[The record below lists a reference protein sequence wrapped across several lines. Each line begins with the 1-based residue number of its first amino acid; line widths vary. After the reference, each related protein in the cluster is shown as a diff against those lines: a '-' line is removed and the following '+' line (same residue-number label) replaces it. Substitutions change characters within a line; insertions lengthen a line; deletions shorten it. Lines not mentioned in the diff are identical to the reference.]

1 VSAPITTA
9 EELAALVE
17 QSVPKRYGPPS
28 RIHPATRVFQA
39 LRIAVND
46 ELGNLDALLASLGD
60 ASAWLSPVARVG
72 VISFHSLEDRAV
84 KQAFASLENERA
96 KASRKPIEPSE
107 DEIARNPRSRSAKMR
122 VLTRS
127 ASRD

>member
-1 VSAPITTA
+1 
-9 EELAALVE
+9 
-17 QSVPKRYGPPS
+17 
-28 RIHPATRVFQA
+28 
-39 LRIAVND
+39 
-46 ELGNLDALLASLGD
+46 
-60 ASAWLSPVARVG
+60 

-84 KQAFASLENERA
+84 KQAFASLEDERA